1 MSTGSEAEPLDV
13 WPREPRCRVC
23 RDPAVRR
30 PVNDFLGLHAVPVFL
45 EGGKT
50 RRMITYAKILR
61 ILEPINEG
69 RDDRDRITYDSLW
82 VHAKRHYDLNGVQA
96 YWRSWFP
103 REIHR
108 QLRNALGGRRSM
120 GGRRSAGPMEYL

>member
-30 PVNDFLGLHAVPVFL
+30 VVNDFLRWHGVPVYL

-50 RRMITYAKILR
+50 RRTITYAKILR

-69 RDDRDRITYDSLW
+69 RDEGDRITYCSLW

-108 QLRNALGGRRSM
+108 QLRTLGGRRSM
-120 GGRRSAGPMEYL
+120 GGRRGAGPMEYL